1 MIAYKTK
8 KILFFPF
15 ALPSSGVRAFGPQ
28 KSTHY
33 CVKLCLVKGAVLTDS
48 HLPSTL
54 YYTGSLNPRRPPPAL
69 GKETPGSH
77 RRGGRTRG
85 QDDPGPQAALT
96 PQRQLGGPGLA
107 PRGHEKTCE
116 KGLPSR
122 PPPPLPPPQLPPP
135 LPPRLPLL
143 RLQRHPSLPPTT
155 PTTPTDRRRF
165 LPGRR
170 LKQAVELVQTPA
182 AALPVAPPAN
192 AAPSMF
198 SSSSSSARSPVTSA
212 ATSIQSQTESVQC
225 TEASPPQQ
233 RLGGQRCDKRAE
245 PTPRRIGL
253 ELCPPPAQGQVR
265 RVSPRQAS
273 PRTRRRR
280 AS

>member
-1 MIAYKTK
+1 M
-8 KILFFPF
+8 
-15 ALPSSGVRAFGPQ
+15 
-28 KSTHY
+28 
-33 CVKLCLVKGAVLTDS
+33 VKGAVLTDS

-143 RLQRHPSLPPTT
+143 RLQRHPSRPQTTT
-155 PTTPTDRRRF
+155 PTTPTP
-165 LPGRR
+165 LPPGPTSEAGCRAR
-170 LKQAVELVQTPA
+170 ADSCCRTASCPACQCCTFDVLVLVVLCQ
-182 AALPVAPPAN
+182 VACN
-192 AAPSMF
+192 F
-198 SSSSSSARSPVTSA
+198 SCNVDSVPDGVSPMHRSVSASA
-212 ATSIQSQTESVQC
+212 AT
-225 TEASPPQQ
+225 
-233 RLGGQRCDKRAE
+233 
-245 PTPRRIGL
+245 RRTTL
-253 ELCPPPAQGQVR
+253 
-265 RVSPRQAS
+265 RQARGTDS
-273 PRTRRRR
+273 KAHWT
-280 AS
+280 